1 MRLWSLS
8 TTYLDDIG
16 LFRCFNEGKIGLR
29 ALIKGSHAIIDSYI
43 GKSQTGKSLW
53 GKQSIK
59 TPYYNHPQLNRFKA
73 TKKAKQYLSNYL
85 WGIYKELKK
94 RGMVKDDKFDTSIL
108 LPYKRLP
115 KINVTKDQL
124 EYEFKHLQNKLLFR
138 SPEEYAINAYNV
150 GDVGMLIQIDKIKA
164 NPLFK
169 IVKGEIEKWEK
180 IK

>member
-16 LFRCFNEGKIGLR
+16 LSRCFNEGKIGLR
-29 ALIKGSHAIIDSYI
+29 ALIKGSHDIIDSYI

-59 TPYYNHPQLNRFKA
+59 TPYYNHPQLDRFKA

-85 WGIYKELKK
+85 WIVHKEIKK
-94 RGMVKDDKFDTSIL
+94 RGMIKDNKFDTSIL

-124 EYEFKHLQNKLLFR
+124 EYEFKHLQNKILHRNF
-138 SPEEYAINAYNV
+138 PKYAANIYEV
-150 GDVGMLIQIDKIKA
+150 YDVDMKIKTIKA
-164 NPLFK
+164 HPLFK
-169 IVKGEIEKWEK
+169 VVKGGIEKWER

>member
-16 LFRCFNEGKIGLR
+16 LSRCFNEGKIGLR

-108 LPYKRLP
+108 LPYKKLP

-124 EYEFKHLQNKLLFR
+124 EYEFRHLQKKLLKRNLKQYATNLYYACGADMRIKTIKVHLLFR
-138 SPEEYAINAYNV
+138 
-150 GDVGMLIQIDKIKA
+150 
-164 NPLFK
+164 

-180 IK
+180 VK